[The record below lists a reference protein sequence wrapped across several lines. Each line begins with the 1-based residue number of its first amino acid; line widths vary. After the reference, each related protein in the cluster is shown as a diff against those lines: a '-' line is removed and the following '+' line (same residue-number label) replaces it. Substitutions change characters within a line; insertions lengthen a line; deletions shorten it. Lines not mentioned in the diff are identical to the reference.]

1 MMKKGLLSVVTVLF
15 LASCGGNQVVS
26 EDGQGDGE
34 TQVAGVSSTISR
46 TFSVDTAA
54 STVKWE
60 GSKLAGTHHG
70 VVAVF
75 GGEVA
80 VENGVIQN
88 GSVNINLSTI
98 KELDVDAK
106 RAAKL
111 EKHLKAPDFFNVTEY
126 PMASIAVTS
135 VKDGVVM
142 ADLTIKGKTKS
153 IDFPATVEVT
163 EDKVIV
169 AAKFTINRTDYGIVH
184 GSGNFFTDLT
194 KEKIISDDIS
204 FDVKIEA
211 KK

>member
-1 MMKKGLLSVVTVLF
+1 MKKGLLSVATVLF

-26 EDGQGDGE
+26 EDGHGDGE
-34 TQVAGVSSTISR
+34 TQAAGVSPTVSG

-54 STVKWE
+54 SIVKWE

-70 VVAVF
+70 VVAVS
-75 GGEVA
+75 GGKVA

-98 KELDVDAK
+98 KELDVDAE

-126 PMASIAVTS
+126 PTASIAVTS
-135 VKDGVVM
+135 VKDGLIE

-153 IDFPATVEVT
+153 IDFPATIKVT
-163 EDKVIV
+163 EDNVTIE
-169 AAKFTINRTDYGIVH
+169 AKFTINRTDYGIVH

-194 KEKIISDDIS
+194 KEKTISDDIS